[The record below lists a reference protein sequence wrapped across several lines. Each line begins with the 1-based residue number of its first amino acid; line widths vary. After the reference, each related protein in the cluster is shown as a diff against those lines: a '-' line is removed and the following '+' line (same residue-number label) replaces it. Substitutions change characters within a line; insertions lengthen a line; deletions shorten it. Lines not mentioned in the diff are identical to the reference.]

1 MIDLSCHFL
10 NGPSC
15 GPASFAESVELC
27 GAAVANGVRTFVF
40 TPRWKTESSEPPVPL
55 IACEEQIERLRAVL
69 APNIDL
75 RLGFELQ
82 FSPELPALVD
92 RYGHAL
98 AIAGKHHLLVSLP
111 ANNIPST
118 AERVWAE
125 LLRKQF
131 RIIISQPESRPA
143 LRRQPEII
151 RSWIEKGIKLQISA
165 ASVLGWHGREVRRFA
180 HDYLERYSDNV
191 LVASNGHAG
200 NGDAGALK
208 QAREELTKTFGEA
221 QTRKWLREIPATIL
235 GKSEMSQAATART
248 FAQRF
253 SFLRTLT
260 SW

>member
-92 RYGHAL
+92 RYGSAL
-98 AIAGKHHLLVSLP
+98 ALGGQKHLLICLP
-111 ANNIPST
+111 ANDIPPNASK
-118 AERVWAE
+118 VWAE
-125 LLRKQF
+125 LKRRGF
-131 RIIISQPESRPA
+131 SVAISQPATRP
-143 LRRQPEII
+143 
-151 RSWIEKGIKLQISA
+151 
-165 ASVLGWHGREVRRFA
+165 
-180 HDYLERYSDNV
+180 
-191 LVASNGHAG
+191 
-200 NGDAGALK
+200 
-208 QAREELTKTFGEA
+208 
-221 QTRKWLREIPATIL
+221 
-235 GKSEMSQAATART
+235 
-248 FAQRF
+248 
-253 SFLRTLT
+253 
-260 SW
+260 

>member
-10 NGPSC
+10 TGTEC
-15 GPASFAESVELC
+15 GPQSFEESLELC
-27 GAAVANGVRTFVF
+27 RAACDNGVRTFVF
-40 TPRWKTESSEPPVPL
+40 TPHWKAGRAEPPL
-55 IACEEQIERLRAVL
+55 SLKACEEQIERLRVVL

-92 RYGHAL
+92 RYGHTL

-191 LVASNGHAG
+191 LVVSNGHAG

-221 QTRKWLREIPATIL
+221 QTRKWLHEIPATIL
-235 GKSEMSQAATART
+235 GKSEMSPVVTART
-248 FAQRF
+248 FTERF
-253 SFLRTLT
+253 AFLRMFS